1 MNSKTNYFGINTV
14 YDMTR
19 VAMVTALYVVITAVF
34 SGLSYGPVQFRVAEF
49 LNLLALYNK
58 RYTIA
63 VALGVG
69 ISNAIGPLGPIDVVW
84 GSISTFVTMLI
95 LYYVARQIKSYTGK
109 LIAGVVIVTLS
120 MVTIAAELPIVLH
133 MSFWGTFWMNWLTVG
148 GGELVVLIGGAV
160 FFYVMNLNLDLHK
173 FLD

>member
-1 MNSKTNYFGINTV
+1 MNSKTNYFGIATV

-19 VAMVTALYVVITAVF
+19 VAIVTALYVVITMVF
-34 SGLSYGPVQFRVAEF
+34 ASLSYGPVQFRVAEL

-58 RYTIA
+58 RYVVA

-69 ISNAIGPLGPIDVVW
+69 ISNALGPLGPIDVIW
-84 GSISTFVTMLI
+84 GALSTFVTMLI
-95 LYYVARQIKSYTGK
+95 LYYVAQHIRTYANK
-109 LIAGVVIVTLS
+109 LVAGVVIVTLS

-148 GGELVVLIGGAV
+148 AGELVVLVAGAM
-160 FFYVMNLNLDLHK
+160 FFWILNQQVNLHRILD
-173 FLD
+173 